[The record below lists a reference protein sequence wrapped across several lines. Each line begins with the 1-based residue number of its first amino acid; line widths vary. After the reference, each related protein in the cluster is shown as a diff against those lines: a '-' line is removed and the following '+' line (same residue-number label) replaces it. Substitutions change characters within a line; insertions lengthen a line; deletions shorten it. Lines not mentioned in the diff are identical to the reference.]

1 MAGCAPALHSSAP
14 KLAATSASGG
24 SGRAGHDRP
33 GCWIREARW
42 GSQDILVRLPLQRA
56 ALVHARIASRWRSRV
71 KQTHGAAGY
80 LRHPSPTVLKSL
92 DMATQQFDGGVPF
105 AIASS
110 AQKLQL
116 LELPADVAALLDAPN
131 PPRCAPSSRPASWIA
146 F

>member
-1 MAGCAPALHSSAP
+1 MLESR
-14 KLAATSASGG
+14 
-24 SGRAGHDRP
+24 RAGDPESNKHT
-33 GCWIREARW
+33 A
-42 GSQDILVRLPLQRA
+42 PLD
-56 ALVHARIASRWRSRV
+56 
-71 KQTHGAAGY
+71 TY
-80 LRHPSPTVLKSL
+80 LRHPSPTVLRSL

-131 PPRCAPSSRPASWIA
+131 PPRCAPSSRPASCIA